1 MGTGKDNLNT
11 TTNPSRKLDRT
22 ISVTLFVLF
31 LTACIIT
38 ATSHNL
44 LNKDL
49 KQKSEKENTTTAL
62 LSVPKPR
69 IREPAKGGLPPI
81 PDFVK
86 KKTAGE
92 YFVGDGLHTFLIEFS
107 QIIYCAC

>member
-1 MGTGKDNLNT
+1 MGTLNT
-11 TTNPSRKLDRT
+11 NTSPPRKLDRT
-22 ISVTLFVLF
+22 ISISLCVLF

-44 LNKDL
+44 LNRDL
-49 KQKSEKENTTTAL
+49 KQKSEKESTSTL

-92 YFVGDGLHTFLIEFS
+92 SF
-107 QIIYCAC
+107 A